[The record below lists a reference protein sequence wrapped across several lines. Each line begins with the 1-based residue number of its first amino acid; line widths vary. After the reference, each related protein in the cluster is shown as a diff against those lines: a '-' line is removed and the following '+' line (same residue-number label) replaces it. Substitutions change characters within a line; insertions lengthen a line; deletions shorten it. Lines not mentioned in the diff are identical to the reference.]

1 MKGGSQRSTQTE
13 RKVPYDNYSTGGG
26 KSGASED
33 CILSFITNLQ
43 KPTAAAAKL
52 TKGDI
57 LSISPEPKNQIGVY
71 EKGGVLC
78 GYITSTMYQKKILEC
93 ISKGK
98 QYEAEVR
105 SISATVI
112 ELRVYGGK

>member
-26 KSGASED
+26 KSEGSD
-33 CILSFITNLQ
+33 NCILSFITNLQ
-43 KPTAAAAKL
+43 MPTAAAAKL
-52 TKGDI
+52 TKGDV
-57 LSISPEPKNQIGVY
+57 LMVSPEPKNQIGVY
-71 EKGGVLC
+71 DKRGVLC
-78 GYITSTMYQKKILEC
+78 GYITSTLYHKKILNC

-98 QYEAEVR
+98 QYEAEVK

-112 ELRVYGGK
+112 ELRVYDGK

>member
-1 MKGGSQRSTQTE
+1 MKGGGQRSTQTE
-13 RKVPYDNYSTGGG
+13 RKVPYDNYSTSGG
-26 KSGASED
+26 KSDEPD
-33 CILSFITNLQ
+33 NCVLSFVTNLQ

-52 TKGDI
+52 TKGDVLI
-57 LSISPEPKNQIGVY
+57 VSPEPKNQIGVY
-71 EKGGVLC
+71 DKRGGLC
-78 GYITSTMYQKKILEC
+78 GYITSTLYHKRILNC

-98 QYEAEVR
+98 QYEAEVK